1 MKFLNTTME
10 KIESG
15 RALDPLSAP
24 LAKAVRN
31 LTEFGPVKDALS
43 GSWLGHPLHPM
54 LTDVPIGAWSMA
66 TLLDLTGGEESAA
79 AAKRLVGIGVLSAVP
94 TAWSGA
100 SDWSE
105 THGPA
110 QRVGIVHAVANS
122 VGTSL
127 QSASWLVRAKGR
139 RKTGILLSLA
149 GLSAVGVGGYLG
161 GHLTYAQGVGVNRI
175 PGRCAPRRRRRR

>member
-24 LAKAVRN
+24 LAKAAGSV
-31 LTEFGPVKDALS
+31 TEFDPVKDALS
-43 GSWLGHPLHPM
+43 GGWLGHPLHPM
-54 LTDVPIGAWSMA
+54 LTDIPIGAWSMA

-79 AAKRLVGIGVLSAVP
+79 VAKRLVGIGVLSAMP
-94 TAWSGA
+94 TALSGV

-105 THGPA
+105 VHGPA
-110 QRVGIVHAVANS
+110 QRVGIVHALANS

-127 QSASWLVRAKGR
+127 QTASWLVRAKGH
-139 RKTGILLSLA
+139 RKTGVLLSLA

-161 GHLTYAQGVGVNRI
+161 GHLTYAQGVGVKRT
-175 PGRCAPRRRRRR
+175 AAK

>member
-1 MKFLNTTME
+1 MKFLNTTTE

-15 RALDPLSAP
+15 RALDQFSAP
-24 LAKAVRN
+24 LAKAVRK

-54 LTDVPIGAWSMA
+54 LTDAPIGAWSMA

-94 TAWSGA
+94 TALSGA
-100 SDWSE
+100 SDWGE
-105 THGPA
+105 AHGPV
-110 QRVGIVHAVANS
+110 QRVGIVHAMTNS
-122 VGTSL
+122 IGASL
-127 QSASWLVRAKGR
+127 QSASWLVRAKGH
-139 RKTGILLSLA
+139 RKTGVLLSLA

-161 GHLTYAQGVGVNRI
+161 GHLTYAQGAGVKRT
-175 PGRCAPRRRRRR
+175 AVK